1 MGITLFIFNILLSIN
16 FITESS
22 LNSLSQKVDLTV
34 YLKESTTNSQVEQIT
49 NQLKL
54 LDGVTGV
61 EYTSK
66 EEAISKIRTTYPSLY
81 ESFGKYDLG
90 NPLPASLSIRTK
102 NPDFHQEI
110 SNYIKGSSIS
120 TYISN
125 ISESSDESA
134 KEKNIISSVAQN
146 LKRVS
151 DFTHQIIFW
160 LIIIFITGS
169 TLIIL
174 NTIQITIFTRRKEVN
189 VMRLV
194 GAKISFIY
202 MPFLIESAIYAILS
216 VTLNLILLWFLSRQI
231 NFEGTNL
238 YDFSQGLNIAGLTIF
253 ELVATIILGA
263 CSSLIAVHNYL
274 KKKIAEEE

>member
-22 LNSLSQKVDLTV
+22 LQSLSQKIDITV
-34 YLKESTTNSQVEQIT
+34 YLKESTTKDQIQTIT
-49 NQLKL
+49 NELKL
-54 LDGVTGV
+54 LDGVTEV

-66 EEAISKIRTTYPSLY
+66 EEAIAKIQSTYPSLY

-90 NPLPASLSIRTK
+90 NPLPASISIKTK
-102 NPDFHQEI
+102 TPDFHSGI
-110 SNYIKGSSIS
+110 SNYIKGSRIS

-125 ISESSDESA
+125 ISETSDESA
-134 KEKNIISSVAQN
+134 KEKTIISSVAKN
-146 LKRVS
+146 LKKVS

-202 MPFLIESAIYAILS
+202 MPFIIESVIYAISS
-216 VTLNLILLWFLSRQI
+216 VLLNLILLWFLSKQI

-238 YDFSQGLNIAGLTIF
+238 YEFSQNLNILGLTFF
-253 ELVATIILGA
+253 ELIVTMILGT
-263 CSSLIAVHNYL
+263 CSSVIAVHNYL
-274 KKKIAEEE
+274 KKPISSEE